1 MLQQI
6 FCPMSGGLAG
16 TGPAAYF
23 SPTFVW
29 TGTENRGGEVMERE
43 PGACERLKLELAVK
57 QSQLEALK
65 VKARLAAAE
74 VEARFAEDIDRKE
87 REVLEVKKRLLAAGY
102 GSDSAAVF
110 WAELRESAVGA
121 ARAVASLLRHLLDR
135 M

>member
-6 FCPMSGGLAG
+6 FRPMSGGLAG

-23 SPTFVW
+23 FPTFAW
-29 TGTENRGGEVMERE
+29 TGTENHGGEVMERE

-87 REVLEVKKRLLAAGY
+87 REVLEVKKRLLAARY
-102 GSDSAAVF
+102 GGDSAAVF

-121 ARAVASLLRHLLDR
+121 ARAVASLLRRLLDR

>member
-1 MLQQI
+1 
-6 FCPMSGGLAG
+6 
-16 TGPAAYF
+16 
-23 SPTFVW
+23 
-29 TGTENRGGEVMERE
+29 MERE

-57 QSQLEALK
+57 QSQLEELK

-74 VEARFAEDIDRKE
+74 VEAEDIDRKE

-102 GSDSAAVF
+102 GGDSAAVF

-121 ARAVASLLRHLLDR
+121 ARAVASLLRRLLDR